1 MIKLLG
7 CIFYI
12 LIYFGCIF
20 SLRWFFDRD
29 FRKTKRRILDY
40 LLEKDLSEFKV
51 GTSVCGERGTVLYVV
66 DIESHTRIEITPF
79 GIGHWILFS
88 EMYIDVISGDGS
100 FSFDVKINKHLY
112 EKLKPLFVEMRT
124 CPVNTF

>member
-12 LIYFGCIF
+12 LIYFGSI
-20 SLRWFFDRD
+20 SALRWFFDRD

-88 EMYIDVISGDGS
+88 EMHIDVISGDGS